1 MIKLKLENFSTG
13 YKNKI
18 IIDSINLS
26 INAGEWLGIIG
37 ANGSGKSTLI
47 KGICRIIKPQKGK
60 VLLNGKNIIFLSNK
74 SISQQISFLPQGINS
89 KLSIS
94 VSDLVALGRSPYKN
108 FWDFDLTKNDKSI
121 IEESLKLVEILDL
134 KDCLLSEIS
143 GGQRQRAFLALA
155 LAQETEIII
164 LDEPTN
170 YLDINHQI
178 KFLQILKDLQFKKHL
193 TIITVLHDLN
203 LCARFSDQI
212 AALKNGLLIEVGEPK
227 DTLNKNIIKN
237 IFDIN
242 VLISKTKYGQQ
253 FYPVD

>member
-26 INAGEWLGIIG
+26 INEGEWFGIIG

-60 VLLNGKNIIFLSNK
+60 VFLRGKDINNLSNK

-89 KLSIS
+89 NLSIS

-212 AALKNGLLIEVGEPK
+212 AALKNGILIEVGEPK
-227 DTLNKNIIKN
+227 DILNKNIIKN

-242 VLISKTKYGQQ
+242 VLVSKTKYGQQ

>member
-60 VLLNGKNIIFLSNK
+60 VFLRDKDINNLSNK
-74 SISQQISFLPQGINS
+74 YISQQISFLPQGINS
-89 KLSIS
+89 SLSIS
-94 VSDLVALGRSPYKN
+94 VSDLVSLGRSPYKN
-108 FWDFDLTKNDKSI
+108 FWNFDLTKKDKSI
-121 IEESLKLVEILDL
+121 IEDSLKLVEIFEL
-134 KDCLLSEIS
+134 KDCLLNEIS

-178 KFLQILKDLQFKKHL
+178 KFLQILKDLQLRKNL

-212 AALKNGLLIEVGEPK
+212 AALKNGLLIAVGKPKEVM
-227 DTLNKNIIKN
+227 NKNIIKN

-242 VLISKTKYGQQ
+242 VHITETEYGQQ
-253 FYPVD
+253 YYPVD

>member
-26 INAGEWLGIIG
+26 INEGEWFGIIG

-60 VLLNGKNIIFLSNK
+60 VFLKGKDINNLSNK

-89 KLSIS
+89 NLSIS

-227 DTLNKNIIKN
+227 DILNKNIIKN

>member
-1 MIKLKLENFSTG
+1 MIKIKLENFSTG

-26 INAGEWLGIIG
+26 INSGEWLGIIG

-60 VLLNGKNIIFLSNK
+60 VFLRGKDINNLSNK

-89 KLSIS
+89 NLSIS

-108 FWDFDLTKNDKSI
+108 FWNFDLTKNDKSI
-121 IEESLKLVEILDL
+121 IEESLKLVEILEL

-155 LAQETEIII
+155 LAQETEIIV

-178 KFLQILKDLQFKKHL
+178 KFLQILKDLQLKKNL

-212 AALKNGLLIEVGEPK
+212 AALKDGLLIEVGDPK
-227 DTLNKNIIKN
+227 DILNKNIIKN

>member
-1 MIKLKLENFSTG
+1 MSNIKLENFSAG

-18 IIDSINLS
+18 IIDLINLS
-26 INAGEWLGIIG
+26 LNSGEWLGIIG

-47 KGICRIIKPQKGK
+47 KGICGIIKPQKGK
-60 VLLNGKNIIFLSNK
+60 VFLRGKDINNLSNK

-89 KLSIS
+89 NLSIS

-121 IEESLKLVEILDL
+121 IEESLKLVEILEL

-155 LAQETEIII
+155 LAQETEIIV

-178 KFLQILKDLQFKKHL
+178 KFLQILKDLQLKKNL

-212 AALKNGLLIEVGEPK
+212 AALKDGLLIEVGDPK
-227 DTLNKNIIKN
+227 DILNKNIIKN

>member
-1 MIKLKLENFSTG
+1 MSKIKLENFSAG

-18 IIDSINLS
+18 IIDLINLS
-26 INAGEWLGIIG
+26 INSGEWLGIIG

-47 KGICRIIKPQKGK
+47 KGICGIIKAQKGK
-60 VLLNGKNIIFLSNK
+60 VFLKGKDIKYLSNK

-89 KLSIS
+89 NLSIS
-94 VSDLVALGRSPYKN
+94 VNDLVALGRSPYKN
-108 FWDFDLTKNDKSI
+108 FWNFDLTKNDKSI

-134 KDCLLSEIS
+134 KNCLLSEIS
-143 GGQRQRAFLALA
+143 GGQKQRAFLALA

-178 KFLQILKDLQFKKHL
+178 KFLQILKDLQLKKKL

-203 LCARFSDQI
+203 LCARFSDRI
-212 AALKNGLLIEVGEPK
+212 AALKNGFLIETGKPI
-227 DTLNKNIIKN
+227 DLS
-237 IFDIN
+237 
-242 VLISKTKYGQQ
+242 LIHI
-253 FYPVD
+253 

>member
-1 MIKLKLENFSTG
+1 MSKIKLENFSAG

-18 IIDSINLS
+18 IIDLINLS
-26 INAGEWLGIIG
+26 INSGEWLGIIG
-37 ANGSGKSTLI
+37 ANGCGKSTLI
-47 KGICRIIKPQKGK
+47 KGICGIIKAQKGK
-60 VLLNGKNIIFLSNK
+60 VFLKGKDIKYLSNK

-89 KLSIS
+89 NLPIS
-94 VSDLVALGRSPYKN
+94 VNDLVALGRSPYKN
-108 FWDFDLTKNDKSI
+108 FWNFDLTKNDKFI
-121 IEESLKLVEILDL
+121 IEESLKLVEIFEL

-143 GGQRQRAFLALA
+143 GGQKQRAFLALA
-155 LAQETEIII
+155 LTQETEIII

-178 KFLQILKDLQFKKHL
+178 KFLQILKDLQLKKKL

-203 LCARFSDQI
+203 LCARFSDRI
-212 AALKNGLLIEVGEPK
+212 AALKNGFLIETGKPE
-227 DTLNKNIIKN
+227 DILNKNIIKN

-242 VLISKTKYGQQ
+242 VLISKTEYGQQ

>member
-18 IIDSINLS
+18 IVDSINLS
-26 INAGEWLGIIG
+26 INSGEWLSLIG

-47 KGICRIIKPQKGK
+47 KGLCGIFKPQKGK
-60 VLLNGKNIIFLSNK
+60 VLLRGKDINYLSNK

-89 KLSIS
+89 NLSIS
-94 VSDLVALGRSPYKN
+94 VRDLVALGRSPYKN

-212 AALKNGLLIEVGEPK
+212 AALKNGILIEVGEPK
-227 DTLNKNIIKN
+227 DILNKNIIKN

>member
-26 INAGEWLGIIG
+26 INEGEWFGIIG

-60 VLLNGKNIIFLSNK
+60 VFLKGKDINNLSNK

-89 KLSIS
+89 NLSIS

-212 AALKNGLLIEVGEPK
+212 AALKNGILIEVGEPK
-227 DTLNKNIIKN
+227 DILNKNIIKN

>member
-26 INAGEWLGIIG
+26 INEGEWLGIIG

-47 KGICRIIKPQKGK
+47 KGICRIIKPQNGK
-60 VLLNGKNIIFLSNK
+60 VFLRGKDINNLSNK

-89 KLSIS
+89 NLSIS

-108 FWDFDLTKNDKSI
+108 FWDFDLTKNDQSI
-121 IEESLKLVEILDL
+121 IEESLKLVDILEL

-155 LAQETEIII
+155 LAQETEIIV

-178 KFLQILKDLQFKKHL
+178 KFLQILKDLQLKKNL

-227 DTLNKNIIKN
+227 DILNKNIIKN

-242 VLISKTKYGQQ
+242 VLISKTKYGPQ

>member
-26 INAGEWLGIIG
+26 INEGEWFGIIG

-60 VLLNGKNIIFLSNK
+60 VFLKGKDINNLSNK

-89 KLSIS
+89 NLSIS

-121 IEESLKLVEILDL
+121 IEESLKLVEIFEL

-155 LAQETEIII
+155 LAQETEIIV

-178 KFLQILKDLQFKKHL
+178 KFLQILKDLQLKKNL

-212 AALKNGLLIEVGEPK
+212 AALKNGILIEVGEPK
-227 DTLNKNIIKN
+227 DILNKNIIKN

>member
-1 MIKLKLENFSTG
+1 MSKIKLENFSAG

-18 IIDSINLS
+18 IIDLINLS
-26 INAGEWLGIIG
+26 INSGEWLGIIG

-47 KGICRIIKPQKGK
+47 KGICGIIKSQKGK
-60 VLLNGKNIIFLSNK
+60 VFLNGKDIKYLSNK

-89 KLSIS
+89 NLSIS
-94 VSDLVALGRSPYKN
+94 VNDLVALGRSPYKN
-108 FWDFDLTKNDKSI
+108 FWNFDLTKNDKFI
-121 IEESLKLVEILDL
+121 IEESLKIVEIFEL

-143 GGQRQRAFLALA
+143 GGQKQRAFLALA
-155 LAQETEIII
+155 LTQETEIII

-178 KFLQILKDLQFKKHL
+178 KFLQILKDLQLKKKL

-203 LCARFSDQI
+203 LCARFSDRI
-212 AALKNGLLIEVGEPK
+212 AALKNGFLIETGKPI
-227 DTLNKNIIKN
+227 DILNKNIIKN
-237 IFDIN
+237 IFDID
-242 VLISKTKYGQQ
+242 VLISNTEYGQQ

>member
-26 INAGEWLGIIG
+26 INEGEWFGIIG

-60 VLLNGKNIIFLSNK
+60 VFLKGKDINNLSNK

-89 KLSIS
+89 NLSIS

-155 LAQETEIII
+155 LAQETEIIV

-178 KFLQILKDLQFKKHL
+178 KFLQILKDLQLKKHL

-227 DTLNKNIIKN
+227 DILNKNIIKN

>member
-1 MIKLKLENFSTG
+1 MLEIKLENFSAG

-18 IIDSINLS
+18 IIDLINLS
-26 INAGEWLGIIG
+26 INSGEWLGIVG

-47 KGICRIIKPQKGK
+47 KGICRIIKPHKGK
-60 VLLNGKNIIFLSNK
+60 VFLKGKDIRYLSNK
-74 SISQQISFLPQGINS
+74 SLSQKISFLPQGINS
-89 KLSIS
+89 DLSIS

-121 IEESLKLVEILDL
+121 IEESLNLVELLDL
-134 KDCLLSEIS
+134 KDCALSQIS

-170 YLDINHQI
+170 FLDINHQI
-178 KFLQILKDLQFKKHL
+178 KFLQILKDLQLKKKL

-203 LCARFSDQI
+203 LCARFADKI
-212 AALKNGLLIEVGEPK
+212 AALKNGFLTEVGKPK
-227 DTLNKNIIKN
+227 DVLNENNIKN

-242 VLISKTKYGQQ
+242 VLISNNEYGQQ

>member
-26 INAGEWLGIIG
+26 INEGEWFGIIG

-60 VLLNGKNIIFLSNK
+60 VFLKGKDINNLSNK

-89 KLSIS
+89 NLSIS

-164 LDEPTN
+164 LYEPTN

-227 DTLNKNIIKN
+227 DILNKNIIKN
-237 IFDIN
+237 IFEIN

>member
-26 INAGEWLGIIG
+26 INEGEWLGIIG

-47 KGICRIIKPQKGK
+47 KGICRIIKPQNGK
-60 VLLNGKNIIFLSNK
+60 VFLRGKDINNLSNK

-89 KLSIS
+89 NLSIS

-227 DTLNKNIIKN
+227 DILNKNIIKN

>member
-26 INAGEWLGIIG
+26 INEGEWLGIIG

-60 VLLNGKNIIFLSNK
+60 VFLRDKDINYLNNK
-74 SISQQISFLPQGINS
+74 YISQQISFLPQGINS
-89 KLSIS
+89 NLSIS

-121 IEESLKLVEILDL
+121 IEESLKLVEIFEL

-155 LAQETEIII
+155 LAQETEIIV

-178 KFLQILKDLQFKKHL
+178 KFLQILKDLQLRKKL

-203 LCARFSDQI
+203 LCARF
-212 AALKNGLLIEVGEPK
+212 
-227 DTLNKNIIKN
+227 
-237 IFDIN
+237 
-242 VLISKTKYGQQ
+242 
-253 FYPVD
+253 

>member
-1 MIKLKLENFSTG
+1 MINLKLENFSTG

-60 VLLNGKNIIFLSNK
+60 VLLKGKDINNLSNK

-89 KLSIS
+89 NLSIS

-178 KFLQILKDLQFKKHL
+178 KFLQILKDLQLKKNL

-227 DTLNKNIIKN
+227 DILNKNIIKN

>member
-1 MIKLKLENFSTG
+1 MSKIKLENFSAG

-26 INAGEWLGIIG
+26 LKSGEWLGIIG

-47 KGICRIIKPQKGK
+47 KGICGIIEPHKGK
-60 VLLNGKNIIFLSNK
+60 VLLKGKDIKYLSHK

-89 KLSIS
+89 NLSIS
-94 VSDLVALGRSPYKN
+94 VNDLVALGRSPYKN
-108 FWDFDLTKNDKSI
+108 FWNFDLTKNDKFI
-121 IEESLKLVEILDL
+121 IEESLKLVEIFEL

-143 GGQRQRAFLALA
+143 GGQKQRAFLALA

-178 KFLQILKDLQFKKHL
+178 KFLQILKDLQFKKKL

-203 LCARFSDQI
+203 LCARFSDRI
-212 AALKNGLLIEVGEPK
+212 AALKNGFLIETGKPE
-227 DTLNKNIIKN
+227 DILNKNIIKN

-242 VLISKTKYGQQ
+242 VLISKTEYGQQ

>member
-26 INAGEWLGIIG
+26 INEGEWLGIIG

-47 KGICRIIKPQKGK
+47 KGICRIIKPQNGK
-60 VLLNGKNIIFLSNK
+60 VFLRGKDINNLSNK

-89 KLSIS
+89 NLSIS

-108 FWDFDLTKNDKSI
+108 FWDFDLTKNDQSI
-121 IEESLKLVEILDL
+121 IEESLKLVDILEL

-155 LAQETEIII
+155 LAQETEIIV

-178 KFLQILKDLQFKKHL
+178 KFLQILKDLQLKKNL

-212 AALKNGLLIEVGEPK
+212 AALKNGLLIEVGDPK
-227 DTLNKNIIKN
+227 DILNKNTIKN

-242 VLISKTKYGQQ
+242 VLISNTKYGQQ